1 VASSSGELYELF
13 LALTPARIE
22 AARAALGVDDAHQ
35 RASDLASA
43 LIPLAVDAALLG
55 ADGLSELARAAAS
68 RPTAPAAHLTSA
80 LDALQTAADALGAE
94 ADASGA
100 RTDEGALLELAKQL
114 RAIPDLTPAAATGT
128 PGPKVLRRPPPQPT
142 PSRGGAPAV
151 ELEPEDPSETHWVP
165 QLADDMIA
173 AFLDECV
180 ERTEGL
186 SDRLIAL
193 EESGGDPELIGEIFR
208 DLHTLKG
215 SSAFAGL
222 KKMNRVAHRAE
233 DLIGELRDG
242 KRECDQTLIDLLLET
257 LDVLRAILDRARA
270 RQPVDLDVRDLVRR
284 LSDPSAAPLP
294 SAPHQDTAPASVRR
308 APPAAPTV
316 TTGPSGGAAPRRP
329 ATSAQAT
336 LRIDFAKVDL
346 LLNLVGET
354 VLARGRLTAAA
365 EGQASLLREFTRLR
379 RKLMQEL
386 AEEVSAGKASAHVH
400 AALALIEDLRRTERV
415 FQETYGDLDSGLS
428 SLALAVGQ
436 LRDNVMKLRMVPISR
451 LFTKYQRTV
460 RELSHKLGKEVGV
473 ELVGADTELDKVL
486 VERLEDPLLHL
497 VRNSV
502 DHGVELPEIR
512 QRAGKPPKGTVRL
525 VAAQRG
531 GQILVTIEDDGGGMD
546 PEKLRAKA
554 QEKGLIDPST
564 ANTMTNEESFALIFR
579 AGFSTAAQVS
589 DVSGRGV
596 GMDVVRDAIT
606 KLKGAIHIDSRL
618 GQGTRIELRL
628 PLTLAITQVLTA
640 RVAGEHVAIPLDAVV
655 SAQSLAENTLEP
667 VADGACLR
675 LGEQLVPVVDLALL
689 LGLSQDVEL
698 DEKEESAVVIV
709 DIGTDRLGLMVQ
721 SVLSREEVVIKSL
734 GPMLSA
740 TGCAAGAT
748 LIGNRVLLVVDL
760 AAVARRAREPGVKA
774 ASVPPPRLSAETRA
788 RVLVAEDSDV
798 VRETIRRELV
808 NAGYEVCAVRDGAEA
823 LNVAQQEEF
832 DAVSTDV
839 MMPNLDGYDLT
850 RALRR
855 IPKYRHVP
863 IIMVTSKEER
873 IDSMRGYD
881 AGADVYLTKP
891 SGARELIAALENL
904 LERAKPGPGGGS

>member
-1 VASSSGELYELF
+1 MAASSQELYELF

-22 AARAALGVDDAHQ
+22 AARAALAIDDPGQ

-55 ADGLSELARAAAS
+55 ADGLSELARAAAA
-68 RPTAPAAHLTSA
+68 RPTVPTEQLASA
-80 LDALQTAADALGAE
+80 LDALQTAAQALSGE

-100 RTDEGALLELAKQL
+100 RTDEGALLVLAKQL
-114 RAIPDLTPAAATGT
+114 RGTSDLNPPGAVVT
-128 PGPKVLRRPPPQPT
+128 PGPQAPLHPPAQP
-142 PSRGGAPAV
+142 SPAV
-151 ELEPEDPSETHWVP
+151 RDAVPVDLEPEDPSETNWVP

-186 SDRLIAL
+186 SERLIAL
-193 EESGGDPELIGEIFR
+193 EESGGDPELVDEIFR

-242 KRECDQTLIDLLLET
+242 KRECDQTLVDLLLET

-270 RQPVDLDVRDLVRR
+270 RQPIDLDVRDLVRR
-284 LSDPSAAPLP
+284 LSDPSATPLP
-294 SAPHQDTAPASVRR
+294 VASPQDTAPASVRR
-308 APPAAPTV
+308 GPAAPV
-316 TTGPSGGAAPRRP
+316 ATGPSGGAAVRRP
-329 ATSAQAT
+329 APTAQAT

-346 LLNLVGET
+346 LLNLVGEA

-365 EGQASLLREFTRLR
+365 EGQASLLREFTQLR

-386 AEEVSAGKASAHVH
+386 AEEASAGKASAHVQT
-400 AALALIEDLRRTERV
+400 ALALVEDLRRTERV
-415 FQETYGDLDSGLS
+415 FQETYGDLDSGLG

-451 LFTKYQRTV
+451 LFTKYQRTA

-502 DHGVELPEIR
+502 DHGVELPDVR
-512 QRAGKPPKGTVRL
+512 QRAGKSPKGTVRL
-525 VAAQRG
+525 IAAQRG

-554 QEKGLIDPST
+554 LEKGLIDPAT
-564 ANTMTNEESFALIFR
+564 AASMTDEESFALIFQ

-596 GMDVVRDAIT
+596 GMDVVRDAIA
-606 KLKGAIHIDSRL
+606 KLKGAIHVDSTL
-618 GQGTRIELRL
+618 GQGTRMELRL

-655 SAQSLAENTLEP
+655 SAQSLGEHTLEP

-675 LGEQLVPVVDLALL
+675 LGELLVPVVDLALL

-698 DEKEESAVVIV
+698 DEKGESAVVIV

-721 SVLSREEVVIKSL
+721 AVLSREEVVIKSL

-740 TGCAAGAT
+740 APCSAGAT

-760 AAVARRAREPGVKA
+760 AAVARRAKQPGVKA
-774 ASVPPPRLSAETRA
+774 ASVPPPRRPAKTRA

-808 NAGYEVCAVRDGAEA
+808 SAGFEVCAVRDGAEA
-823 LNVAQQEEF
+823 LSVAQREEF

-855 IPKYRHVP
+855 LPRYRHVP
-863 IIMVTSKEER
+863 IVMVTSKDER
-873 IDSMRGYD
+873 IDSMRGHD

-891 SGARELIAALENL
+891 SGARELIEALENL
-904 LERAKPGPGGGS
+904 LQRVTGGSGSSG